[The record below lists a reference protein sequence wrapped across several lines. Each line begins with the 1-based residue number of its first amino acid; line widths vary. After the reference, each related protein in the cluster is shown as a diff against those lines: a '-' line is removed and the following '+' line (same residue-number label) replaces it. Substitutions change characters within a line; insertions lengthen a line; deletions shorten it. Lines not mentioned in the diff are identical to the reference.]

1 MQASLTPEHYDHDRV
16 ELVVAGDWG
25 LLAYPLQTVPDAPSA
40 LRLWSS
46 HSQQAGYYLD
56 HCFMDRETELSL
68 RTGQGVFQGTEEQ

>member
-1 MQASLTPEHYDHDRV
+1 MQASLTPKQCDHDRV
-16 ELVVAGDWG
+16 EVVAAGGWG

-46 HSQQAGYYLD
+46 HSRQAACYLD